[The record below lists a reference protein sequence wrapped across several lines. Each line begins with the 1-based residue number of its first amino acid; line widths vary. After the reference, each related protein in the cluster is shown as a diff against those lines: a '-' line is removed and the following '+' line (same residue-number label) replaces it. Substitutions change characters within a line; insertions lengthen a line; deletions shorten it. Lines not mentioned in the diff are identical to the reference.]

1 MEERTQEIKGG
12 YRMNLKEKLKK
23 HQYKEIWQQYCG
35 FLDLSMEGYMK
46 IQKRL
51 MEEQIQL
58 WSHSGIG
65 QSILKG
71 KYPKNLDEFRRM
83 VPLTEYEDYADI
95 LLSKQTDMLPGT
107 PIIWIQTT
115 WEGGKHPIKVAPYTR
130 SMLDTYRNNVV
141 ACLILSTSKEKGKF
155 DVESTDTFLYGLAP
169 LPYATGLFPLALGE
183 DIDIEF
189 LPAVKDAV
197 NMSFTERNKAGFK
210 LAMKK
215 DLGFFFGLGSVAYA
229 VSQSL
234 PSMTGSGGGIHFS
247 SLFKCKPHM
256 IARIIKAKKLCQ
268 QENRGL
274 MPKDL
279 FHLKGFMV
287 AGTDNQC
294 YKDDLERLWGIRP
307 MELFAGTEPSIIGTE
322 TWTRKGMYFFPDT
335 AFYEFILES
344 DMLKNHEDPSF
355 VPPTYLM
362 DEVRPGEKYELV
374 FSIFKGGVFARYR
387 CGDMYRCVGLEN
399 REDETKI
406 PRFEYVDRVPW
417 IIDIAGFTRISE
429 NGIRNVIKLS
439 GLPICNWVAVKEY
452 NEKKRPYLHMYV
464 ELEGDALVK
473 QAMSADILKELL
485 STYFK
490 YIDQDYRDL
499 KKILGMD
506 PLVVTVIRCGTF
518 RRYEEKTG
526 KKMNRMSPSYY
537 ELKELLDAQDEVK
550 GFRR

>member
-1 MEERTQEIKGG
+1 
-12 YRMNLKEKLKK
+12 MNLKEKLKK

-35 FLDLSMEGYMK
+35 FLDLSMDGYMK
-46 IQKRL
+46 IQRRL

-58 WSHSGIG
+58 WSNSGLG

-71 KYPKNLDEFRRM
+71 KHPRTIDEFREM

-95 LLSKQTDMLPGT
+95 LLSKRPDMLPGN

-141 ACLILSTSKEKGKF
+141 ACLILSTSTQKGKF
-155 DVESTDTFLYGLAP
+155 DVASSDKFLYGLAP

-197 NMSFTERNKAGFK
+197 NMSFSERNKVGFK

-229 VSQSL
+229 VSMSL
-234 PSMTGSGGGIHFS
+234 SSMTSSGGGMHPADV
-247 SLFKCKPHM
+247 LKCKPHM
-256 IARIIKAKKLCQ
+256 ALRIANAKHKCR
-268 QENRGL
+268 QEHRAL
-274 MPKDL
+274 LPKDL

-294 YKDDLERLWGIRP
+294 YKDDLERLWGVRP

-322 TWTRKGMYFFPDT
+322 TWTRNGMYFFPDT
-335 AFYEFILES
+335 CFYEFITEA
-344 DMLKNHEDPSF
+344 DMLKNHEDPSYI
-355 VPPTYLM
+355 PRTYLM
-362 DEVRPGEKYELV
+362 DEVIPGEKDELV
-374 FSIFKGGVFARYR
+374 FTVLKGGAFARYR

-399 REDETKI
+399 REDQTKI

-429 NGIRNVIKLS
+429 NGIRSVINLS
-439 GLPICNWVAVKEY
+439 GLPIHNWVAVKEY
-452 NEKKRPYLHMYV
+452 NEQNRPYLHMYV
-464 ELEGDALVK
+464 ELEKEALLK
-473 QAMSADILKELL
+473 NAISTEILKDLL

-506 PLVVTVIRCGTF
+506 PLEVTMLRCGTF
-518 RRYEEKTG
+518 RAFEEKTG
-526 KKMNRMSPSYY
+526 KILHHMSPSVYD
-537 ELKELLDAQDEVK
+537 LKDLLAAQDMHSAV
-550 GFRR
+550 R